1 MKRTASNRN
10 MLMNQLAP
18 FTLAVCALA
27 WSSLAAAVNTEG
39 YDTPYL
45 LGGGIYEFGDT
56 TRDSDAGLGGQVGFG
71 LPLESRPGEAL
82 ELSVKLLQRDRD
94 SGGTDDQRA
103 IFGHWVRDL
112 GSDWTGGLRP
122 FLLLGVGAVQED
134 VAGDDH
140 VHFGLDGGLGALLP
154 LPFGGWALRAEVI
167 GQAQV
172 NDRSVPS
179 EKVLLDGQFLL
190 GLQIPL
196 GGRGLDGGGDE
207 PADEELPPEP
217 VCDTRIVDPVTGKAE
232 CIADSDRDGVSDGSE
247 QCPST
252 PSGVAVD
259 AKGCTIVGV
268 VDSDGDGVVDPVD
281 ACPGSTVGLAVDAT
295 GCLIEQTVTLKAV
308 QFQTGSAQLTPDA
321 RIALNEV
328 ARTLKNQRNLN
339 IEISG
344 HTDNLG
350 NDGFNLLLSQQRA
363 ESVRQHL
370 IGKGVGPERVVALGL
385 GETQPVADNNTDDG
399 RDENRRVEFKVVV
412 Q

>member
-1 MKRTASNRN
+1 MKRPASNRN
-10 MLMNQLAP
+10 KLMNRLVP
-18 FTLAVCALA
+18 CTLVVCALV
-27 WSSLAAAVNTEG
+27 WGSQAAAVNTEG
-39 YDTPYL
+39 YDSSYL
-45 LGGGIYEFGDT
+45 FGGGLYELGDSS
-56 TRDSDAGLGGQVGFG
+56 RDSDEGVGGQLGIG

-82 ELSVKLLQRDRD
+82 ELSVKLLRRDRD
-94 SGGTDDQRA
+94 AGGTDDQRA
-103 IFGHWVRDL
+103 IFARWVRDL
-112 GSDWTGGLRP
+112 GSDWTGGVQP
-122 FLLLGVGAVQED
+122 FLLLGAGAVQED

-154 LPFGGWALRAEVI
+154 LPFGGWALRAEALA
-167 GQAQV
+167 QAQL

-179 EKVLLDGQFLL
+179 EDVLLDVQFML

-196 GGRGLDGGGDE
+196 GGQGMGGGRDE
-207 PADEELPPEP
+207 PAAEELPPEP
-217 VCDTRIVDPVTGKAE
+217 VCDTRIVDPVTGKTE
-232 CIADSDRDGVSDGSE
+232 CISDADRDGVSDGND

-252 PSGVAVD
+252 PTGVAVD

-268 VDSDGDGVVDPVD
+268 VDSDGDGVVDPAD
-281 ACPGSTVGLAVDAT
+281 ACPGSTVGMTVDAT
-295 GCLIEQTVTLKAV
+295 GCLVEQTVTLKAV

-344 HTDNLG
+344 HTDNVG
-350 NDGFNLLLSQQRA
+350 NDGFNLMLSQQRA

-370 IGKGVGPERVVALGL
+370 IGKGVGPERLVALGL
-385 GETQPVADNNTDDG
+385 GETQPVADNGTEEG

>member
-1 MKRTASNRN
+1 MNRLASR
-10 MLMNQLAP
+10 
-18 FTLAVCALA
+18 TLAVCVLV
-27 WSSLAAAVNTEG
+27 WSSLAAAVNAEG

-45 LGGGIYEFGDT
+45 FGGALYELGDSS
-56 TRDSDAGLGGQVGFG
+56 RDSDEGIGGQVGIG
-71 LPLESRPGEAL
+71 MPIESRPGEAL
-82 ELSVKLLQRDRD
+82 ELSVKLLRRDRD
-94 SGGTDDQRA
+94 AGGTDDQRA
-103 IFGHWVRDL
+103 IFGRWVRDL
-112 GSDWTGGLRP
+112 GSDWAGGVQP
-122 FLLLGVGAVQED
+122 FLLLGAGAVQED

-140 VHFGLDGGLGALLP
+140 VHFGLDGGLGVLLP
-154 LPFGGWALRAEVI
+154 LPFAGWALRAEALA
-167 GQAQV
+167 QAQL

-179 EKVLLDGQFLL
+179 EDVLLDVQLLL

-196 GGRGLDGGGDE
+196 GGQGLGDPDE
-207 PADEELPPEP
+207 PAAEELPPEP
-217 VCDTRIVDPVTGKAE
+217 VCDTRSVDPVTGKTE
-232 CIADSDRDGVSDGSE
+232 CITDSDRDAVSDGSD

-268 VDSDGDGVVDPVD
+268 VDSDGDGVVDPAD
-281 ACPGSTVGLAVDAT
+281 ACPGSTVGMTVDAT
-295 GCLIEQTVTLKAV
+295 GCLVEQTVTLKAV

-339 IEISG
+339 IEIVG

-350 NDGFNLLLSQQRA
+350 NDGFNLMLSQQRA

-370 IGKGVGPERVVALGL
+370 IGKGVAAERLVALGL
-385 GETQPVADNNTDDG
+385 GETQPVADNSTEEG